1 MLYNTHAFMIS
12 WKHKYKL
19 MSQMWSFNYALMNSD
34 ILTYLQSCSHACAVQ
49 YVQYA
54 VPTQV
59 LVHTFFSAMIEE
71 FVHVHDSFSF

>member
-1 MLYNTHAFMIS
+1 
-12 WKHKYKL
+12 
-19 MSQMWSFNYALMNSD
+19 MNSD

-54 VPTQV
+54 VPNQV

-71 FVHVHDSFSF
+71 FVHVYDSFSF